1 MENRKEEFLKIV
13 CQSYLI
19 VILAVLPLYYIP
31 WNGYYKLGDTKYY
44 LYRNV
49 SLLCQGIA
57 LLAMCVFAVSSR
69 WTGEHRI
76 FARSLAEVVKK
87 SVDKCRTHAVTTG
100 GLPVRNLCVTLC
112 NLQPLWQYRVERRA
126 GMVHGSCHDL
136 FDDRRFFTDGEVRR

>member
-1 MENRKEEFLKIV
+1 MTEWAETLTIQVVMLSVTRRSLQDGEPERGISENCMSE
-13 CQSYLI
+13 SYLI

-57 LLAMCVFAVSSR
+57 LLAMCVFTVSSR

-76 FARSLAEVVKK
+76 FARSLLK
-87 SVDKCRTHAVTTG
+87 
-100 GLPVRNLCVTLC
+100 
-112 NLQPLWQYRVERRA
+112 
-126 GMVHGSCHDL
+126 
-136 FDDRRFFTDGEVRR
+136 

>member
-13 CQSYLI
+13 CESYLI

-87 SVDKCRTHAVTTG
+87 SADKCRTHAVTTA
-100 GLPVRNLCVTLC
+100 V
-112 NLQPLWQYRVERRA
+112 
-126 GMVHGSCHDL
+126 
-136 FDDRRFFTDGEVRR
+136 

>member
-57 LLAMCVFAVSSR
+57 VSRGTESGNGTWELSR
-69 WTGEHRI
+69 
-76 FARSLAEVVKK
+76 
-87 SVDKCRTHAVTTG
+87 SV
-100 GLPVRNLCVTLC
+100 
-112 NLQPLWQYRVERRA
+112 
-126 GMVHGSCHDL
+126 
-136 FDDRRFFTDGEVRR
+136 

>member
-1 MENRKEEFLKIV
+1 MTEWAETLTIQVVMLSVTRRSLQDGEPERGISEIV

-76 FARSLAEVVKK
+76 FGQIS
-87 SVDKCRTHAVTTG
+87 G
-100 GLPVRNLCVTLC
+100 
-112 NLQPLWQYRVERRA
+112 
-126 GMVHGSCHDL
+126 
-136 FDDRRFFTDGEVRR
+136 

>member
-57 LLAMCVFAVSSR
+57 LLGNVC
-69 WTGEHRI
+69 
-76 FARSLAEVVKK
+76 LCCKQP
-87 SVDKCRTHAVTTG
+87 VDRGTSDFCQISG
-100 GLPVRNLCVTLC
+100 
-112 NLQPLWQYRVERRA
+112 
-126 GMVHGSCHDL
+126 
-136 FDDRRFFTDGEVRR
+136 

>member
-87 SVDKCRTHAVTTG
+87 SVDKCRTHAVATAVCLYG
-100 GLPVRNLCVTLC
+100 ICALLSAICSQIG
-112 NLQPLWQYRVERRA
+112 RA
-126 GMVHGSCHDL
+126 HV
-136 FDDRRFFTDGEVRR
+136 

>member
-57 LLAMCVFAVSSR
+57 LLALCVFAVSSR

-76 FARSLAEVVKK
+76 FARSLAEVVKNR
-87 SVDKCRTHAVTTG
+87 SINAEHMR
-100 GLPVRNLCVTLC
+100 
-112 NLQPLWQYRVERRA
+112 
-126 GMVHGSCHDL
+126 
-136 FDDRRFFTDGEVRR
+136 

>member
-57 LLAMCVFAVSSR
+57 LLALCVFAVSSR
-69 WTGEHRI
+69 WTCTESVRYSLQSAAPMAVSRGTESGNGTWELS
-76 FARSLAEVVKK
+76 RSV
-87 SVDKCRTHAVTTG
+87 
-100 GLPVRNLCVTLC
+100 
-112 NLQPLWQYRVERRA
+112 
-126 GMVHGSCHDL
+126 
-136 FDDRRFFTDGEVRR
+136 

>member
-44 LYRNV
+44 LYRNISV
-49 SLLCQGIA
+49 TC
-57 LLAMCVFAVSSR
+57 R
-69 WTGEHRI
+69 N
-76 FARSLAEVVKK
+76 VKNTCGN
-87 SVDKCRTHAVTTG
+87 DG